1 MAQLFLAKPVSP
13 LEIEEKHFAEERLS
27 FADALRSARSI
38 AQRLEST
45 NQFNTEAAEIAEK
58 PVIKMHFSVALYY
71 RSVASCFS
79 NKNSETATARRT
91 TRRKPKC
98 LYASRNLRAIAP
110 SRSLWLRPKAALGSR
125 RFFYSIRL
133 ARRVYSSSASRN
145 FFLPSHRGDS
155 FCLFH
160 AS

>member
-13 LEIEEKHFAEERLS
+13 REIEEKHFAEERPS

-45 NQFNTEAAEIAEK
+45 NQFNTEATEIAEK
-58 PVIKMHFSVALYY
+58 PVIKMHFSVALW
-71 RSVASCFS
+71 
-79 NKNSETATARRT
+79 
-91 TRRKPKC
+91 P
-98 LYASRNLRAIAP
+98 L
-110 SRSLWLRPKAALGSR
+110 

-145 FFLPSHRGDS
+145 FFLPSQRGDS
-155 FCLFH
+155 FCLF
-160 AS
+160 